1 LAFGEVL
8 EYPLGM
14 MLLKLRKTGVGGCL
28 SPDMYIYYDCFN
40 VDEPRAGAK
49 VDALSTRHPVDIA
62 NDF

>member
-1 LAFGEVL
+1 
-8 EYPLGM
+8 
-14 MLLKLRKTGVGGCL
+14 
-28 SPDMYIYYDCFN
+28 MYIYYDCFN